1 VGLLISLDSLCFS
14 FNYVSAF
21 LFDSSFLS
29 DIHPEWRNAFIV
41 SVPSEWKTVY
51 KKEKTQPREQE
62 IHKPLE
68 AEVHKKLYF
77 TYRIYG
83 SCGGKCYDYYVS
95 GRDGVYTIKQVQAF
109 RSNLLPNRSVVEF
122 A

>member
-1 VGLLISLDSLCFS
+1 VGLLISLDSFSFS

-21 LFDSSFLS
+21 LFDSPFLS
-29 DIHPEWRNAFIV
+29 DIHPAWCIAFIV
-41 SVPSEWKTVY
+41 SVPSEWKTAH
-51 KKEKTQPREQE
+51 KKEQTQPREQE

-68 AEVHKKLYF
+68 AEVHIKLYF

-83 SCGGKCYDYYVS
+83 YCGGKCYDYDDS
-95 GRDGVYTIKQVQAF
+95 GRDYVYSIKQVQVF
-109 RSNLLPNRSVVEF
+109 RRNLRPNQSVVEF